1 MFATKDYT
9 NKAEGGLSFKRGSSV
24 YVLLRNEG
32 GWSTGVYVRFLSN
45 IYYKNLIGITLRN
58 ITFVVTKQNS
68 SGMANGVYGTFQES
82 AVSDTR
88 TTSKLFTLEYSLL
101 RVRIL
106 VIR

>member
-1 MFATKDYT
+1 MYDFYRISIIKIR
-9 NKAEGGLSFKRGSSV
+9 KR
-24 YVLLRNEG
+24 
-32 GWSTGVYVRFLSN
+32 
-45 IYYKNLIGITLRN
+45 LIDITLYN
-58 ITFVVTKQNS
+58 ISFVVIKQNS

-88 TTSKLFTLEYSLL
+88 PTSKLFTFEYSLL